1 MSFKTQDPKERY
13 TKALQLL
20 AAKFYQ
26 NAFDFN
32 GEMSGIF
39 SKYSDKVKLLEK
51 HRDGVLQFE
60 YQQEAF

>member
-1 MSFKTQDPKERY
+1 MSLKNQDPKERY

-20 AAKFYQ
+20 ATKFYQ

-32 GEMSGIF
+32 GEMSRIF

-51 HRDGVLQFE
+51 HRDCVLQFE